1 MYLRCLFYFGPLDGL
16 DLSLE
21 KVMDRSFYL
30 LDSLPMCP
38 TSAPAPLDTIFFS
51 SLSSSS
57 LPYSS
62 KQPWVISP
70 PSQVRFHA
78 RNGEAEGG
86 EARKS
91 MGKTGGDFGV
101 RLGFFVTTSRPS
113 LVLGEK
119 PRWCSYGSFLA
130 LWLDNCR
137 KQVNAVPWSTRFHS
151 LFELPPF
158 NFRIHMS

>member
-30 LDSLPMCP
+30 LDSLPMCA

-57 LPYSS
+57 LTYSS

-70 PSQVRFHA
+70 PSQVRFQA
-78 RNGEAEGG
+78 RNGETEGG
-86 EARKS
+86 EARKP

-101 RLGFFVTTSRPS
+101 RLGFLRHY
-113 LVLGEK
+113 K
-119 PRWCSYGSFLA
+119 PPLA
-130 LWLDNCR
+130 SSWG
-137 KQVNAVPWSTRFHS
+137 KP
-151 LFELPPF
+151 
-158 NFRIHMS
+158 